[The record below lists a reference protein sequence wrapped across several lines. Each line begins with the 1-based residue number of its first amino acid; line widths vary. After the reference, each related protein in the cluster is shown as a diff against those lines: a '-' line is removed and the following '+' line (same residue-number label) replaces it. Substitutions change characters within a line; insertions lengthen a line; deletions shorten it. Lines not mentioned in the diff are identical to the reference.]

1 MRLKSII
8 APLLFSACALPFLLC
23 SSVARAQDLQ
33 LQENPPDRYTVQKG
47 DTLWGISGKF
57 LKQPWRWPEIWRM
70 NRDQIKNPHW
80 IYPGDV
86 IALDKLDGEWRLS
99 VSRPTVRVSPSVRI
113 NSLEAEAIPSIP
125 AGDLTPYLTQPMT
138 TGPDGLPGAAKIIAA
153 PN

>member
-23 SSVARAQDLQ
+23 ASVAGAQDLQ

-57 LKQPWRWPEIWRM
+57 LKQPWRWPEIWQM
-70 NRDQIKNPHW
+70 NRDQIRNPHL

-86 IALDKLDGEWRLS
+86 ISGQGQRRMASFPRAAQC
-99 VSRPTVRVSPSVRI
+99 RP
-113 NSLEAEAIPSIP
+113 A
-125 AGDLTPYLTQPMT
+125 AGRTLVTFDTRGQS
-138 TGPDGLPGAAKIIAA
+138 G
-153 PN
+153 

>member
-8 APLLFSACALPFLLC
+8 APLLFSACALPFLLGA
-23 SSVARAQDLQ
+23 SVAGAQDLQ

-86 IALDKLDGEWRLS
+86 ISLAKVDGQWRLS
-99 VSRPTVRVSPSVRI
+99 LARETARLSPT
-113 NSLEAEAIPSIP
+113 
-125 AGDLTPYLTQPMT
+125 
-138 TGPDGLPGAAKIIAA
+138 
-153 PN
+153 

>member
-33 LQENPPDRYTVQKG
+33 LQDNPPDRYTVQKG
-47 DTLWGISGKF
+47 DTLWGIAGKF
-57 LKQPWRWPEIWRM
+57 LKDPWRWPEVWRM

-86 IALDKLDGEWRLS
+86 IALDYVSGQPRLS
-99 VSRPTVRVSPSVRI
+99 LARETVRLSPTVRISP
-113 NSLEAEAIPSIP
+113 LE
-125 AGDLTPYLTQPMT
+125 
-138 TGPDGLPGAAKIIAA
+138 
-153 PN
+153 